1 MRRDFWIELPSVGA
15 YRLAAPG
22 AMSYLQTSRAVNDS
36 RRKVLSGLEGLL
48 GILGLKVT
56 TEVEVYVTAGTHT

>member
-1 MRRDFWIELPSVGA
+1 
-15 YRLAAPG
+15 
-22 AMSYLQTSRAVNDS
+22 
-36 RRKVLSGLEGLL
+36 LEGLL